1 MSSETSVRERW
12 EEEVVAE
19 HRWRRHGD
27 KASAERSRLWQL
39 WDAAQPVAQ
48 DTRKIIDQIVALEI
62 CNWRLEESILALCEA
77 IGAGRPTAMPI
88 GHTASI
94 TEERWCQVWQYY
106 GALRHWLAADR
117 AASYAPLVKRFDP
130 SERIHRHVATMLGG
144 PDELKQLY
152 VERLCLCLERWLQD
166 WLPADSIL
174 LSGHRAAVAALE
186 EEIRRRDPGGQ
197 ILNAMRDDGDGRLQP
212 CSHKAFR
219 RYDIIISSIGCGKWR
234 GAMPTRGVDG
244 FERADL
250 LARYLNPIDAWIG
263 KGQDAHLVSDPGRTI
278 IPLLG
283 DPDDT
288 KRFLA
293 SLLVSVL
300 RAQEVGA
307 RMRAEGRNI
316 KKIVDVE

>member
-1 MSSETSVRERW
+1 
-12 EEEVVAE
+12 
-19 HRWRRHGD
+19 
-27 KASAERSRLWQL
+27 
-39 WDAAQPVAQ
+39 
-48 DTRKIIDQIVALEI
+48 
-62 CNWRLEESILALCEA
+62 
-77 IGAGRPTAMPI
+77 
-88 GHTASI
+88 
-94 TEERWCQVWQYY
+94 
-106 GALRHWLAADR
+106 
-117 AASYAPLVKRFDP
+117 
-130 SERIHRHVATMLGG
+130 
-144 PDELKQLY
+144 
-152 VERLCLCLERWLQD
+152 
-166 WLPADSIL
+166 
-174 LSGHRAAVAALE
+174 
-186 EEIRRRDPGGQ
+186 
-197 ILNAMRDDGDGRLQP
+197 
-212 CSHKAFR
+212 
-219 RYDIIISSIGCGKWR
+219 
-234 GAMPTRGVDG
+234 MPTRGVDG